1 MPEAGRL
8 SSLAFALN
16 LGLPSFRPSLPLCL
30 RGRRPFPSSGIGM
43 DKRAIA
49 FGAFGVRGT
58 FETIGVIVVEQKT
71 MDAALEPTEAEILG
85 ADEVRALM
93 EMREGVYRLFSSLY
107 FKELTEDQIRF
118 LHDADLDGFEEM
130 SETMAEGAKNIKRA
144 VRRINSG
151 TREDLAVDYAHT
163 FLGAGTTKGES
174 RACPYESV
182 FTSRDGLIMQEA
194 RDDVYRYMLNEHL
207 EPNANLRIPDDHL
220 AFVFEFMA
228 NLCVRFNEAVA
239 AGDASEARRIYEVQ
253 REFFEKH
260 IYSWIGR
267 LCDAIEGCCRT
278 SFYRGVSQMTRGFVE
293 ADHEILADMDAAVAA

>member
-1 MPEAGRL
+1 MEKETIEVTGSEAPEA
-8 SSLAFALN
+8 
-16 LGLPSFRPSLPLCL
+16 
-30 RGRRPFPSSGIGM
+30 
-43 DKRAIA
+43 
-49 FGAFGVRGT
+49 
-58 FETIGVIVVEQKT
+58 
-71 MDAALEPTEAEILG
+71 LG
-85 ADEVRALM
+85 ADDVRALM

-182 FTSRDGLIMQEA
+182 FTSRDGLIMQET

-207 EPNANLRIPDDHL
+207 EPNTGLRIPDDHL

-228 NLCVRFNEAVA
+228 NLCVRFNEAMD
-239 AGDASEARRIYEVQ
+239 AGDEAEARRIYQVQ

-293 ADHEILADMDAAVAA
+293 ADHEILADMEGAVAA